1 MRKIAKFLFW
11 GFASIGILVVVVII
25 GAIMIAAYGDDKSA
39 LPEKIVL
46 ALDLNAGVVEKSP
59 AGPWNLLKRRGDG
72 LVLRTIVE
80 GLQRA
85 GSDERV
91 QGLVVRMGGGG
102 ISIAQTQEIRNA
114 ITQFRKSG
122 KFTIAFTDT
131 FGGVGNATAK
141 YYLSAALEEVW
152 LQPSGELAL
161 TGLSL
166 EVPFFKE
173 ALEKLEIEAMIGKRH
188 EFKGAP
194 DSMLRSSMSAP
205 VRRSLQGLVSG
216 WLEQIVNGIALD
228 RKLSKQ
234 AVRALIDR
242 GPFGAMEAKNAKLVD
257 RLAYWDQL
265 ESDLKERTGE
275 DSIPWLDVSAYEEA
289 TKKDSSEGAPVALIV
304 AEGTIIS
311 GHGDGFDEKIIAGD
325 DLADTIYGVADDKE
339 IKGILL
345 RIDSPGGV
353 YTAADTVW
361 HALEYAKKKG
371 KKIVVSMGHA
381 AASGGYFIAMAAD
394 RIVAQPGTVTGS
406 IGVYGGKLNLQGFWQ
421 KLGVRWDEVH
431 AGSQATMWSM
441 NRGFPE
447 AAQKRVDHLLDRIYA
462 DFTAKASAARN
473 LSAEAMDRLARGRIW
488 TGRQALQGK
497 LIDRL
502 GGMETA
508 IVELKSLLG
517 VRQEKSLRLIST
529 PPQKTRFELIEDL
542 LSGDIRMTEW
552 ASVFTGQLQPAW
564 RRAAGPLMRDLA
576 GFAPPEGR
584 LQMPA
589 FHLKR

>member
-11 GFASIGILVVVVII
+11 GFASIGIFVVLAIV
-25 GAIMIAAYGDDKSA
+25 GAIVIVAFGDSKSA

-46 ALDLNAGVVEKSP
+46 ALDLSAGVVEKAP
-59 AGPWNLLKRRGDG
+59 DGPWNLLKRRGGG
-72 LVLRTIVE
+72 LVLRTVVD

-85 GSDERV
+85 GRDERV
-91 QGLVVRMGGGG
+91 RGLVVRMGGGG

-114 ITQFRKSG
+114 IAQFRKSG
-122 KFTIAFTDT
+122 KFTVAFADT
-131 FGGVGNATAK
+131 FGGAENATAE

-166 EVPFFKE
+166 EVPFFKD

-216 WLEQIVNGIALD
+216 WLDQIVNGIAQD

-242 GPFGAMEAKNAKLVD
+242 GPFGATEAKTAKLID
-257 RLAYWDQL
+257 RLAYWDEL

-275 DSIPWLDVSAYEEA
+275 ESIPWVDISDYGVA
-289 TKKDSSEGAPVALIV
+289 TKKGAPKGPHVAFII

-311 GHGDGFDEKIIAGD
+311 GHGDGFDEKIIAGG

-361 HALEYAKKKG
+361 RALEYAKKKG

-406 IGVYGGKLNLQGFWQ
+406 IGVYGGKVNLQGFWR

-447 AAQKRVDHLLDRIYA
+447 EAQKRVDYLLDRIYA
-462 DFTAKASAARN
+462 DFTGKAAAARK
-473 LSAEAMDRLARGRIW
+473 LSADAMDSLARGRVW

-502 GGMETA
+502 GGIDIA
-508 IVELKSLLG
+508 IAELKILLG
-517 VRQEKSLRLIST
+517 VPEDKSLRLVPT
-529 PPQKTRFELIEDL
+529 PPQKSRFELIEDF

-552 ASVFTGQLQPAW
+552 ASVLSGQLQPAW
-564 RRAAGPLMRDLA
+564 RRAADPFMRDLA
-576 GFAPPEGR
+576 GFAPPVGR